1 MVRKWMC
8 VKTSID
14 YLPVQ
19 FYFFFNTYTIFL
31 FLKFEKPEMKMLW
44 LKERQVYQK
53 HIQMNRYVPI
63 SFSLI
68 LSSTTLGLFYQMSTY
83 VKTIFTTPFKNDE
96 DGELKQQHQNQISV
110 WPWPTFSLILKCTL
124 LIFLITTS

>member
-1 MVRKWMC
+1 M
-8 VKTSID
+8 TEGEAGISEA
-14 YLPVQ
+14 
-19 FYFFFNTYTIFL
+19 YTDEQIRSYIFL
-31 FLKFEKPEMKMLW
+31 PN
-44 LKERQVYQK
+44 
-53 HIQMNRYVPI
+53 IQY
-63 SFSLI
+63 
-68 LSSTTLGLFYQMSTY
+68 TTLGLFYQMSTY